1 MSQLQTGL
9 FLSADLIQAGGVAG
23 YRNPRLEIK
32 SRVLPNKPLPGY
44 VRIKMKYAGI
54 CGTDIDLL
62 KVNPE
67 TLSIRSTVPLGVGV
81 EGRLMGHEG
90 IGSVIQVG
98 ESVVGFGVG
107 DWVVP
112 AGLLNCGQCQWCLR
126 GFPNQCDKATLLGS
140 QLDGIYVDVLDLPIQ
155 LLCNVSSNINSD
167 RDVYAHAAL
176 EPASTSLNAC
186 EAAAISSSDQ
196 ILIFGAGPI
205 GAYCAM
211 IAKIIFNCRFVSVVE
226 PILNRRKIISEWVDF
241 IYTSV
246 NEIPMNS
253 KFDVIIEAS
262 GYLSNVTSIFNQMN
276 PRGRVVLL
284 ARSGEAL
291 NFNFVDALITNA
303 ISITGCRGQLGGYMS
318 RMSDYHACG
327 KFPMDALLRR
337 VGSGLND
344 LNKFLME
351 DGEQQRLYC
360 KNIIEL

>member
-9 FLSADLIQAGGVAG
+9 FLSADLIQAGGVPS
-23 YRNPRLEIK
+23 YQNPRLEIK

-90 IGSVIQVG
+90 IGTVIQVG
-98 ESVVGFGVG
+98 ENALGFEVG

-112 AGLLNCGQCQWCLR
+112 AGILNCGQCQWCLR

-167 RDVYAHAAL
+167 RDVFAHAAL
-176 EPASTSLNAC
+176 EPASTSLHAC
-186 EAAAISSSDQ
+186 ETAEVSSSDQ

-211 IAKIIFNCRFVSVVE
+211 IAKIMFNCRSVSMVE
-226 PILNRRKIISEWVDF
+226 PILNRRQIISEWVDF

-253 KFDVIIEAS
+253 NFDVIIEAS
-262 GYLSNVTSIFNQMN
+262 GYLSNVTSIFNRMN

-318 RMSDYHACG
+318 RMSDYYASG
-327 KFPMDALLRR
+327 KFPMDALLHR
-337 VGSGLND
+337 VGNGLND
-344 LNKFLME
+344 LHQFLLDE
-351 DGEQQRLYC
+351 SDRQRLYC